1 MLTPDSAAPAAAGGC
16 VTVETVG
23 NGFLGVGSK
32 VMAKF
37 YEDGSMNAAV
47 IRGLVE
53 RAGLQMYQCEFVGYE
68 DDGVQVLYTCVL
80 ILLLLYL
87 CYVSS

>member
-1 MLTPDSAAPAAAGGC
+1 MLTPDSAAPAAAGGS
-16 VTVETVG
+16 VAVGAVETVG
-23 NGFLGVGSK
+23 TVGDGFLGVGSK

-53 RAGLQMYQCEFVGYE
+53 RSGLRMYQCEFVGYE
-68 DDGVQVLYTCVL
+68 DDGVQVL
-80 ILLLLYL
+80 
-87 CYVSS
+87 

>member
-1 MLTPDSAAPAAAGGC
+1 MLTPDSAAPAAAGGS
-16 VTVETVG
+16 VAVGAVETVG

-53 RAGLQMYQCEFVGYE
+53 RAGLRMYQCEFVGYE
-68 DDGVQVLYTCVL
+68 DDGVQVL
-80 ILLLLYL
+80 
-87 CYVSS
+87 